1 MPLIM
6 VQPLPV
12 AINTWTQGNYLAL
25 DETANLLFSYT
36 VGIKWKNILNQVYV
50 LKYLMAGKKKR
61 EGVINMWVFGYFQS
75 FFFLNKYGQEKKVIW
90 KLVADTPS
98 LLARIIV

>member
-1 MPLIM
+1 MLMPLIM

-75 FFFLNKYGQEKKVIW
+75 FFF
-90 KLVADTPS
+90 
-98 LLARIIV
+98 